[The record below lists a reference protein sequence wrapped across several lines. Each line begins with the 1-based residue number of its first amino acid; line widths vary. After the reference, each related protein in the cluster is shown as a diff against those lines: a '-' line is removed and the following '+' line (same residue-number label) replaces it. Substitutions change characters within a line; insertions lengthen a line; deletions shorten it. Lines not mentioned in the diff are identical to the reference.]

1 MPHAPTKA
9 RVIEEARWL
18 LSAYDADF
26 EELAESDVTFSEM
39 RGGEKLRDRGDYQRW
54 MMDAR
59 GWAMTASRAA
69 ELVEDDPYRDG
80 AQTKVDRTMRDAAAA
95 VLEGVAKHNPQ
106 TIRKALSAY
115 LSTV

>member
-1 MPHAPTKA
+1 MPHAPAKA

-26 EELAESDVTFSEM
+26 EELAESDVTLGEM

-59 GWAMTASRAA
+59 GWAITASRTA

-80 AQTKVDRTMRDAAAA
+80 AQTKVDRVMRDAASA
-95 VLEGVAKHNPQ
+95 VLEAVVKHDPQ
-106 TIRKALSAY
+106 TIRTALSAY
-115 LSTV
+115 LGTI

>member
-1 MPHAPTKA
+1 MPHAPAKA

-26 EELAESDVTFSEM
+26 EELAESDVTLGES

-54 MMDAR
+54 MVDAR

-69 ELVEDDPYRDG
+69 ELADDDPYRDG
-80 AQTKVDRTMRDAAAA
+80 AQTKVDRVMQDAASS
-95 VLEGVAKHNPQ
+95 VLEAVAKHDPQ
-106 TIRKALSAY
+106 TIREALSAY
-115 LSTV
+115 LRTV